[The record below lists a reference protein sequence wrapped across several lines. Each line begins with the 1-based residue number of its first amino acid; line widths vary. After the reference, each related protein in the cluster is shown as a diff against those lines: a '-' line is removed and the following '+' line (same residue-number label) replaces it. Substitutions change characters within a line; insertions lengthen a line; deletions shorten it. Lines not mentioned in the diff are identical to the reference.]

1 MSIPDS
7 LEGWIAFAVVFV
19 GGMLLKHFF
28 PNFKL
33 PTKPADPAK
42 PDEPQDPDWLKNLVE
57 EIVRKLM
64 DQMRAE
70 SMGGEQ
76 KSYGAMV
83 PLHEAM
89 DARRKE
95 IESLTNAPLTP
106 KGKP

>member
-1 MSIPDS
+1 
-7 LEGWIAFAVVFV
+7 
-19 GGMLLKHFF
+19 
-28 PNFKL
+28 
-33 PTKPADPAK
+33 
-42 PDEPQDPDWLKNLVE
+42 
-57 EIVRKLM
+57 M